1 MTDPDRVWLVR
12 YSEVFLKS
20 EPVRRRWEQA
30 LIRNIKRV
38 LPAAEPLRERGRIW
52 LRGEIDQEVLKNVFG
67 IVSFSLCDVVP
78 LDDLPAGIL
87 GFCERRGIGE
97 AATFALRVRRIGK
110 HPFTSR
116 DLAERLGDL
125 IRTEYPH
132 LSVDLDGPE
141 REIFVEI
148 RDGTCYLFDQK
159 IPGAGGLPLGV
170 EGTLVALV
178 SGGID
183 SPVAAYLMM
192 KRGCRIVPLYVGLE
206 GYLDETNL
214 ARTKATVEAL
224 RRYQPDI
231 ELLVVRDGYLA
242 RARRMLDSRGEERY
256 TCLLCK
262 RRMYR
267 IAAEVARRVGAKGFV
282 TGESMGQVASQT
294 LDNLMVLTD
303 AAAIPVYRPLIAF
316 DKEDAVRLAREIGT
330 FDASIAPACGC
341 GAVPAR
347 PSTAAKIETIRALE
361 GALGAAGEDP
371 GSPVVRSI
379 QVSE

>member
-1 MTDPDRVWLVR
+1 VTEPDRVWLVR

-20 EPVRRRWEQA
+20 EPVRREWERA
-30 LIRNIKRV
+30 LVRGIERA
-38 LPAAEPLRERGRIW
+38 LPGVKARRERGRIW
-52 LRGEIDQEVLKNVFG
+52 LAGDVDPEVLRKIFG

-78 LDDLPAGIL
+78 LDDLPAGL
-87 GFCERRGIGE
+87 LTFCEGHGIGD
-97 AATFALRVRRIGK
+97 AATFALRIRRIGK

-125 IRTEYPH
+125 IRSEYPH
-132 LSVDLDGPE
+132 IRVDLDHPE
-141 REIFVEI
+141 REIFIEV
-148 RDGTCYLFDQK
+148 RDGTCYLFDRK
-159 IPGAGGLPLGV
+159 IPAAGGIPPGV

-206 GYLDETNL
+206 GYLNETNF
-214 ARTKATVEAL
+214 ARAKATVEAL

-242 RARRMLDSRGEERY
+242 RARRMLEERGEERY

-267 IAAEVARRVGAKGFV
+267 IAAEVARQVGAKGFV

-294 LDNLMVLTD
+294 LDNLAVLTD

-316 DKEDAVRLAREIGT
+316 DKEDVVRLARDIGT
-330 FDASIAPACGC
+330 FDASIAPAGGC

-347 PSTAAKIETIRALE
+347 PSTAAAVETVRALE
-361 GALGAAGEDP
+361 EAVRDAGDVGMLP
-371 GSPVVRSI
+371 I
-379 QVSE
+379 QVCE

>member
-1 MTDPDRVWLVR
+1 MTEPDRVWLVR

-20 EPVRRRWEQA
+20 EPVRREWERA
-30 LIRNIKRV
+30 LVRGIERA
-38 LPAAEPLRERGRIW
+38 LPGVKARRERGRIW
-52 LRGEIDQEVLKNVFG
+52 LAGDVDPEVLRKIFG

-78 LDDLPAGIL
+78 LDDLPAGL
-87 GFCERRGIGE
+87 LTFCEGHGIGD
-97 AATFALRVRRIGK
+97 AATFALRIRRIGK

-125 IRTEYPH
+125 IRSEYPH
-132 LSVDLDGPE
+132 IRVDLDHPE
-141 REIFVEI
+141 REIFIEV
-148 RDGTCYLFDQK
+148 RDGTCYLFDRK
-159 IPGAGGLPLGV
+159 IPAAGGIPPGV

-231 ELLVVRDGYLA
+231 ELLVVRDGYLV
-242 RARRMLDSRGEERY
+242 RARRMLEERGEERY

-267 IAAEVARRVGAKGFV
+267 IAAEVARQVGAKGFV

-294 LDNLMVLTD
+294 LDNLAVLTD

-316 DKEDAVRLAREIGT
+316 DKEDVVRLARDIGT
-330 FDASIAPACGC
+330 FDASIAPAGGC

-347 PSTAAKIETIRALE
+347 PSTAAAVETVRALE
-361 GALGAAGEDP
+361 EAVRDAGDVGMLP
-371 GSPVVRSI
+371 I
-379 QVSE
+379 QVCE

>member
-1 MTDPDRVWLVR
+1 MTEPDRVWLVR

-20 EPVRRRWEQA
+20 EPVRREWERA
-30 LIRNIKRV
+30 LVRGIERA
-38 LPAAEPLRERGRIW
+38 LPGVKARRERGRIW
-52 LRGEIDQEVLKNVFG
+52 LAGDVDPEVLRKIFG

-78 LDDLPAGIL
+78 LDDLPAGL
-87 GFCERRGIGE
+87 LTFCEGHGIGD
-97 AATFALRVRRIGK
+97 AATFALRIRRIGK

-125 IRTEYPH
+125 IRSEYPH
-132 LSVDLDGPE
+132 IRVDLDHPE
-141 REIFVEI
+141 REIFIEV
-148 RDGTCYLFDQK
+148 RDGTCYLFDRK
-159 IPGAGGLPLGV
+159 IPAAGGIPPGV

-206 GYLDETNL
+206 GYLNETNF
-214 ARTKATVEAL
+214 ARAKATVEAL

-242 RARRMLDSRGEERY
+242 RARRMLEERGEERY

-267 IAAEVARRVGAKGFV
+267 IAAEVARQVGAKGFV

-294 LDNLMVLTD
+294 LDNLAVLTD

-316 DKEDAVRLAREIGT
+316 DKEDVVRLARDIGT
-330 FDASIAPACGC
+330 FDASIAPAGGC

-347 PSTAAKIETIRALE
+347 PSTAAAVETVRALE
-361 GALGAAGEDP
+361 EAVRDAGDVGMLP
-371 GSPVVRSI
+371 I
-379 QVSE
+379 QVCE

>member
-1 MTDPDRVWLVR
+1 MTAGQNQVWLVR

-20 EPVRRRWEQA
+20 EPVRRRWEQT
-30 LIRNIKRV
+30 LIQNIKMV
-38 LPAAEPLRERGRIW
+38 LPAAVPRRERGRIW
-52 LRGEIDQEVLKNVFG
+52 LSGEVDPEVLKSVFG
-67 IVSFSLCDVVP
+67 VVSFSLCDVVP
-78 LDDLPAGIL
+78 LDDLSTGIL
-87 GFCERRGIGE
+87 AFCERRSIGE
-97 AATFALRVRRIGK
+97 AATFALRIRRVGN

-116 DLAERLGDL
+116 DVAERLGDL
-125 IRTEYPH
+125 IRAEYPH
-132 LSVDLDGPE
+132 LSVDLDHPG

-148 RDGTCYLFDQK
+148 RDGICYLFDQK

-192 KRGCRIVPLYVGLE
+192 KRGCRIVPLYVALE

-224 RRYQPDI
+224 RRYQPEI

-242 RARRMLDSRGEERY
+242 RARRTLDSRGEERY

-316 DKEDAVRLAREIGT
+316 DKEDVIRLAREIGT

-341 GAVPAR
+341 GAVPTR
-347 PSTAAKIETIRALE
+347 PATAATIETVRALE
-361 GALGAAGEDP
+361 EAVGDVGDVGML
-371 GSPVVRSI
+371 SI
-379 QVSE
+379 QVCE

>member
-1 MTDPDRVWLVR
+1 MTEPNRVWLVR

-20 EPVRRRWEQA
+20 EPVRRAWEKS
-30 LIRNIKRV
+30 LVCGIERV
-38 LPAAEPLRERGRIW
+38 LPGAKVRRERGRIW
-52 LRGEIDQEVLKNVFG
+52 LTGDVDPEVLRNIFG

-78 LDDLPAGIL
+78 LDDLPAGL
-87 GFCERRGIGE
+87 LRFCDDHDIED
-97 AATFALRVRRIGK
+97 AATFALRIRRVGT
-110 HPFTSR
+110 HPFTSQ
-116 DLAERLGDL
+116 DLARRLGDL
-125 IRTEYPH
+125 VRSESPH
-132 LSVDLDGPE
+132 LSVDLDHPE
-141 REIFVEI
+141 REIFIEV

-159 IPGAGGLPLGV
+159 IPGAGGIPPGV
-170 EGTLVALV
+170 EGTLVALI

-192 KRGCRIVPLYVGLE
+192 KRGCRIVPIYVGLE
-206 GYLDETNL
+206 GFLDETNL

-231 ELLVVRDGYLA
+231 DLMVVRDGYLA
-242 RARRMLDSRGEERY
+242 RARRTLEERGEERY

-294 LDNLMVLTD
+294 LDNLAVLTD
-303 AAAIPVYRPLIAF
+303 AATIPVYRPLIGF
-316 DKEDAVRLAREIGT
+316 DKEDVIRIARDIGT
-330 FDASIAPACGC
+330 FDVSIAPASGC

-347 PSTAAKIETIRALE
+347 PCTAAAIETVRALE
-361 GALGAAGEDP
+361 EAVGDAGDVEML
-371 GSPVVRSI
+371 SI
-379 QVSE
+379 QVCE

>member
-1 MTDPDRVWLVR
+1 MTEPDRVWLVR

-20 EPVRRRWEQA
+20 EPVRREWERA
-30 LIRNIKRV
+30 LVRGIERA
-38 LPAAEPLRERGRIW
+38 LPGVKARRERGRIW
-52 LRGEIDQEVLKNVFG
+52 LAGDVDPEVLRKIFG

-78 LDDLPAGIL
+78 LDDLPAGL
-87 GFCERRGIGE
+87 LTFCEGHGIGD
-97 AATFALRVRRIGK
+97 AATFALRIRRIGK

-125 IRTEYPH
+125 IRSEYPH
-132 LSVDLDGPE
+132 IRVDLDHPE
-141 REIFVEI
+141 REIFIEV
-148 RDGTCYLFDQK
+148 RDGTCYLFDRK
-159 IPGAGGLPLGV
+159 IPAAGGIPPGV

-206 GYLDETNL
+206 GYLNETNF
-214 ARTKATVEAL
+214 ARAKATVEAL

-242 RARRMLDSRGEERY
+242 RARRTLEERGEERY

-267 IAAEVARRVGAKGFV
+267 IAAEVARQVGAKGFV

-294 LDNLMVLTD
+294 LDNLAVLTD

-316 DKEDAVRLAREIGT
+316 DKEDVVRLARDIGT
-330 FDASIAPACGC
+330 FDASIAPAGGC

-347 PSTAAKIETIRALE
+347 PSTAAAVETVRALE
-361 GALGAAGEDP
+361 EAVRDAGDVGMLP
-371 GSPVVRSI
+371 I
-379 QVSE
+379 QVCE

>member
-1 MTDPDRVWLVR
+1 MTEPDRVWLVR

-20 EPVRRRWEQA
+20 EPVRREWERA
-30 LIRNIKRV
+30 LVRGIERA
-38 LPAAEPLRERGRIW
+38 LPGVKARRERGRIW
-52 LRGEIDQEVLKNVFG
+52 LAGDVDPEVLRKIFG

-78 LDDLPAGIL
+78 LDDLPAGL
-87 GFCERRGIGE
+87 LTFCEGHGIGD
-97 AATFALRVRRIGK
+97 AATFALRIRRIGK

-116 DLAERLGDL
+116 ALAERLGDL
-125 IRTEYPH
+125 IRSEYPH
-132 LSVDLDGPE
+132 IRVDLDHPE
-141 REIFVEI
+141 REIFIEV
-148 RDGTCYLFDQK
+148 RDGTCYLFDRK
-159 IPGAGGLPLGV
+159 IPAAGGIPPGV

-206 GYLDETNL
+206 GYLNETNF
-214 ARTKATVEAL
+214 ARAKATVEAL

-242 RARRMLDSRGEERY
+242 RARRMLEERGEERY

-267 IAAEVARRVGAKGFV
+267 IAAEVARQVGAKGFV

-294 LDNLMVLTD
+294 LDNLAVLTD

-316 DKEDAVRLAREIGT
+316 DKEDVVRLARDIGT
-330 FDASIAPACGC
+330 FDASIAPAGGC

-347 PSTAAKIETIRALE
+347 PSTAAAVETVRALE
-361 GALGAAGEDP
+361 EAVRDAGDVGMLP
-371 GSPVVRSI
+371 I
-379 QVSE
+379 QVCE

>member
-1 MTDPDRVWLVR
+1 MTEPDRVWLVR

-20 EPVRRRWEQA
+20 EPVRREWERA
-30 LIRNIKRV
+30 LVRGIERA
-38 LPAAEPLRERGRIW
+38 LPGVKARRERGRIW
-52 LRGEIDQEVLKNVFG
+52 LAGDVDPEVLRKIFG

-78 LDDLPAGIL
+78 LDDLPAGL
-87 GFCERRGIGE
+87 LTFCEGHGIGD
-97 AATFALRVRRIGK
+97 AATFALRIRRIGK

-125 IRTEYPH
+125 IRSEYPH
-132 LSVDLDGPE
+132 IRVDLDHPE
-141 REIFVEI
+141 REIFIEV
-148 RDGTCYLFDQK
+148 RDGTCYLFDRK
-159 IPGAGGLPLGV
+159 IPAAGGIPPGV

-206 GYLDETNL
+206 GYLNETNF
-214 ARTKATVEAL
+214 ARAKATVEAL

-242 RARRMLDSRGEERY
+242 RARRMLEERGEERY

-267 IAAEVARRVGAKGFV
+267 IAAEVARRTGAKGFV

-294 LDNLMVLTD
+294 LDNLAVLTD

-316 DKEDAVRLAREIGT
+316 DKEDVVRLARDIGT
-330 FDASIAPACGC
+330 FDASIAPAGGC

-347 PSTAAKIETIRALE
+347 PSTAAAVETVRALE
-361 GALGAAGEDP
+361 EAVRDAGDVGMLP
-371 GSPVVRSI
+371 I
-379 QVSE
+379 QVCE

>member
-1 MTDPDRVWLVR
+1 VTEPDRVWLVR

-20 EPVRRRWEQA
+20 EPVRREWERA
-30 LIRNIKRV
+30 LVRGIERA
-38 LPAAEPLRERGRIW
+38 LPGVKARRERGRIW
-52 LRGEIDQEVLKNVFG
+52 LAGDVDPEVLRKIFG

-78 LDDLPAGIL
+78 LDDLPAGL
-87 GFCERRGIGE
+87 LTFCEGHGIGD
-97 AATFALRVRRIGK
+97 AATFALRIRRIGK

-125 IRTEYPH
+125 IRSEYPH
-132 LSVDLDGPE
+132 IRVDLDHPE
-141 REIFVEI
+141 REIFIEV
-148 RDGTCYLFDQK
+148 RDGTCYLFDRK
-159 IPGAGGLPLGV
+159 IPAAGGIPPGV

-206 GYLDETNL
+206 GYLNETNF
-214 ARTKATVEAL
+214 ARAKATVEAL

-242 RARRMLDSRGEERY
+242 RARRTLEERGEERY

-267 IAAEVARRVGAKGFV
+267 IAAEVARQVGAKGFV

-294 LDNLMVLTD
+294 LDNLAVLTD

-316 DKEDAVRLAREIGT
+316 DKEDVVRLARDIGT
-330 FDASIAPACGC
+330 FDASIAPAGGC

-347 PSTAAKIETIRALE
+347 PSTAAAVETVRALE
-361 GALGAAGEDP
+361 EAVRDAGDVGMLP
-371 GSPVVRSI
+371 I
-379 QVSE
+379 QVCE

>member
-1 MTDPDRVWLVR
+1 MTEPDRVWLVR

-20 EPVRRRWEQA
+20 EPVRREWERS
-30 LIRNIKRV
+30 LIRGIERA
-38 LPAAEPLRERGRIW
+38 LPGAKARRERGRIW
-52 LRGEIDQEVLKNVFG
+52 LAGDVDPEVLRKIFG

-78 LDDLPAGIL
+78 LDDLPAGL
-87 GFCERRGIGE
+87 LTFCKGHGIGD
-97 AATFALRVRRIGK
+97 AATFALRIRRIGK

-116 DLAERLGDL
+116 NLAERLGDL
-125 IRTEYPH
+125 VRSEYPH
-132 LSVDLDGPE
+132 IRVDLDHPE
-141 REIFVEI
+141 REIFIEVRE
-148 RDGTCYLFDQK
+148 GTCYLFDRK
-159 IPGAGGLPLGV
+159 IPGAGGIPPGV

-231 ELLVVRDGYLA
+231 ELLVVRDGYLV
-242 RARRMLDSRGEERY
+242 RARRMLEERGEERY

-267 IAAEVARRVGAKGFV
+267 IAAEVARQVGAKGFV

-294 LDNLMVLTD
+294 LDNLAVLTD

-316 DKEDAVRLAREIGT
+316 DKEDAIRLARDIGT
-330 FDASIAPACGC
+330 FDASIAPAGGC

-347 PSTAAKIETIRALE
+347 PSTAAAVETVRALE
-361 GALGAAGEDP
+361 EAVGDAGDV
-371 GSPVVRSI
+371 GMLSI
-379 QVSE
+379 QVCE

>member
-1 MTDPDRVWLVR
+1 MTEPDRVWLVR

-20 EPVRRRWEQA
+20 EPVRREWERA
-30 LIRNIKRV
+30 LVRGIERA
-38 LPAAEPLRERGRIW
+38 LPGVKARRERGRIW
-52 LRGEIDQEVLKNVFG
+52 LAGDVDPEVLRNIFG

-78 LDDLPAGIL
+78 LDDLPAGL
-87 GFCERRGIGE
+87 LTFCEGHGIGD
-97 AATFALRVRRIGK
+97 AATFALRIRRIGK

-125 IRTEYPH
+125 IRSEYPH
-132 LSVDLDGPE
+132 IRVDLDHPE
-141 REIFVEI
+141 REIFIEV
-148 RDGTCYLFDQK
+148 RDGTCYLFDRK
-159 IPGAGGLPLGV
+159 IPAAGGIPPGV

-206 GYLDETNL
+206 GYLNETNF
-214 ARTKATVEAL
+214 ARAKATVEAL

-242 RARRMLDSRGEERY
+242 RARRMLEERGEERY

-267 IAAEVARRVGAKGFV
+267 IAAEVARQVGAKGFV

-294 LDNLMVLTD
+294 LDNLAVLTD

-316 DKEDAVRLAREIGT
+316 DKEDVVRLARDIGT
-330 FDASIAPACGC
+330 FDASIAPAGGC

-347 PSTAAKIETIRALE
+347 PSTAAAVETVRALE
-361 GALGAAGEDP
+361 EAVRDAGDVGMLP
-371 GSPVVRSI
+371 I
-379 QVSE
+379 QVCE

>member
-1 MTDPDRVWLVR
+1 MTEPDRVWLVR

-20 EPVRRRWEQA
+20 EPVRREWERS
-30 LIRNIKRV
+30 LIRGIERA
-38 LPAAEPLRERGRIW
+38 LPGAKARRERGRIW
-52 LRGEIDQEVLKNVFG
+52 LSGEVDPEVLKSVFG
-67 IVSFSLCDVVP
+67 VVSFSLCDVVP
-78 LDDLPAGIL
+78 LDDLSTGIL
-87 GFCERRGIGE
+87 AFCERRSIGE
-97 AATFALRVRRIGK
+97 AATFALRIRRIGK

-116 DLAERLGDL
+116 NLAERLGDL
-125 IRTEYPH
+125 IRAEYPH
-132 LSVDLDGPE
+132 LSVDLDHPG

-192 KRGCRIVPLYVGLE
+192 KRGCRIVPLYVALE

-224 RRYQPDI
+224 RRYQPEI

-242 RARRMLDSRGEERY
+242 RARRTLDSRGEERY

-316 DKEDAVRLAREIGT
+316 DKEDAIRLAREIGT
-330 FDASIAPACGC
+330 FDASIAPAGGC

-347 PSTAAKIETIRALE
+347 PSTAAAVETVRALE
-361 GALGAAGEDP
+361 EAVGDAGDV
-371 GSPVVRSI
+371 GMLSI
-379 QVSE
+379 QVCE

>member
-1 MTDPDRVWLVR
+1 MTEPDRVWLVR

-20 EPVRRRWEQA
+20 EPVRREWERA
-30 LIRNIKRV
+30 LVRGIERA
-38 LPAAEPLRERGRIW
+38 LPGVKARRERGRIW
-52 LRGEIDQEVLKNVFG
+52 LAGDVDPEVLRKIFG

-78 LDDLPAGIL
+78 LDDLPAGL
-87 GFCERRGIGE
+87 LTFCEGHGIGD
-97 AATFALRVRRIGK
+97 AATFALRIRRIGK

-125 IRTEYPH
+125 IRSEYPH
-132 LSVDLDGPE
+132 IRVDLDHPE
-141 REIFVEI
+141 REIFIEV
-148 RDGTCYLFDQK
+148 RDGTCYLFDRK
-159 IPGAGGLPLGV
+159 IPAAGGIPPGV

-206 GYLDETNL
+206 GYLNETNF
-214 ARTKATVEAL
+214 ARAKATVEAL

-231 ELLVVRDGYLA
+231 ELLVVRDGYLV
-242 RARRMLDSRGEERY
+242 RARRMLEERGEERY

-267 IAAEVARRVGAKGFV
+267 IAAEVARQVGAKGFV

-294 LDNLMVLTD
+294 LDNLAVLTD

-316 DKEDAVRLAREIGT
+316 DKEDVVRLARDIGT
-330 FDASIAPACGC
+330 FDASIAPAGGC

-347 PSTAAKIETIRALE
+347 PSTAAAVETVRALE
-361 GALGAAGEDP
+361 EAVRDAGDVGMLP
-371 GSPVVRSI
+371 I
-379 QVSE
+379 QVCE

>member
-1 MTDPDRVWLVR
+1 VTAGQNQVWLVR

-20 EPVRRRWEQA
+20 EPVRRRWEQT
-30 LIRNIKRV
+30 LIQNIKMV
-38 LPAAEPLRERGRIW
+38 LPAAVPRRERGRIW
-52 LRGEIDQEVLKNVFG
+52 LSGEVDPEVLKSVFG
-67 IVSFSLCDVVP
+67 VVSFSLCDVVP
-78 LDDLPAGIL
+78 LDDLSTGIL
-87 GFCERRGIGE
+87 AFCERRSIGE
-97 AATFALRVRRIGK
+97 AATFALRIRRVGN

-116 DLAERLGDL
+116 DVAERLGDL
-125 IRTEYPH
+125 IRAEYPH
-132 LSVDLDGPE
+132 LSVDLDHPG

-192 KRGCRIVPLYVGLE
+192 KRGCRIVPLYVALE

-224 RRYQPDI
+224 RRYQPEI

-242 RARRMLDSRGEERY
+242 RARRTLDSRGEERY

-316 DKEDAVRLAREIGT
+316 DKEDAIRLAREIGT

-341 GAVPAR
+341 GAVPTR
-347 PSTAAKIETIRALE
+347 PATAATIETVRALE
-361 GALGAAGEDP
+361 EAVGDVGDVGML
-371 GSPVVRSI
+371 SI
-379 QVSE
+379 QVCE

>member
-1 MTDPDRVWLVR
+1 MTAGQNQVWLVR

-20 EPVRRRWEQA
+20 EPVRRRWEQT
-30 LIRNIKRV
+30 LIQNIKMV
-38 LPAAEPLRERGRIW
+38 LPAAVPRRERGRIW
-52 LRGEIDQEVLKNVFG
+52 LSGEVDPEVLKSVFG
-67 IVSFSLCDVVP
+67 VVSFSLCDVVP
-78 LDDLPAGIL
+78 LDDLSTGIL
-87 GFCERRGIGE
+87 AFCERRSIGE
-97 AATFALRVRRIGK
+97 AATFALRIRRVGN

-116 DLAERLGDL
+116 DVAERLGDL
-125 IRTEYPH
+125 IRAEYPH
-132 LSVDLDGPE
+132 LSVDLDHPG

-148 RDGTCYLFDQK
+148 RDGICYLFDQK

-192 KRGCRIVPLYVGLE
+192 KRGCRIVPLYVALE

-224 RRYQPDI
+224 RRYQPEI

-242 RARRMLDSRGEERY
+242 RARRTLDSRGEERY

-316 DKEDAVRLAREIGT
+316 DKEDVIRLAREIGT

-347 PSTAAKIETIRALE
+347 PCTAAAIETVRALE
-361 GALGAAGEDP
+361 EAVGDAGDVEML
-371 GSPVVRSI
+371 SI
-379 QVSE
+379 QVCE